1 MPFTFWKGAEHSA
14 AIGKNNKAPNCFP
27 EVANVLAIF
36 KVSHPAN
43 W

>member
-14 AIGKNNKAPNCFP
+14 ANGKNNKAPNCLP
-27 EVANVLAIF
+27 EVANVLDL